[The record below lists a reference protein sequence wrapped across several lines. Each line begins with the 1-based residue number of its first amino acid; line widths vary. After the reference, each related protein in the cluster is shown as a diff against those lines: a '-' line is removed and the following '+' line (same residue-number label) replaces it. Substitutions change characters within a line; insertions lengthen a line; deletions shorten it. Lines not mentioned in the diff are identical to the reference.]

1 MTIATTTEAA
11 RPLTELAADEKQF
24 RDEVRKFAEQ
34 HVAPLVR
41 EMDRDAVLSPVVL
54 RQLFDAGLMGLAVPE
69 EYGGRGKSH
78 FIVALAIEE
87 LSRVDPAVAVVVDV
101 QNVLVA
107 GAIAAWGSPE
117 QKRRYLT
124 ALAGD
129 TVGAFSIS
137 EQGAGSDAFALE
149 TVARQEGDGYVLN
162 GRKYWTTNGAEAGIV
177 VVFAQVMVNN
187 QKRGISAFV
196 LDRSTPGWSVGKKED
211 KLGIRASSTC
221 ELVLQDVRV
230 GRSALL
236 GPVGAGFDIATSILS
251 CGRIGIAAQMLGL
264 AQGAHQAAVGYAKK
278 RRQFGQAI
286 GSFQAVQFDLA
297 RMAIDID
304 AARLLVYNA
313 ARLADA
319 GCALPLLITASA
331 KAKYFASQVAER
343 VASETVEVFGGN
355 GFVKDFP
362 AEKFYRD
369 AKIGKIYEG
378 TSNMQLRIVASDLL
392 GALR

>member
-1 MTIATTTEAA
+1 MNIATTDSI
-11 RPLTELAADEKQF
+11 RPLTELTPDEKSL
-24 RDEVRKFAEQ
+24 RDEVRAFAEQ
-34 HVAPLVR
+34 KIAPLVR
-41 EMDRDAVLSPVVL
+41 EMDRDAVLSPILL
-54 RQLFDAGLMGLAVPE
+54 RQLFEAGLMGLGVPA
-69 EYGGRGKSH
+69 EYGGHGRSH
-78 FIVALAIEE
+78 FAVVLAIEE

-107 GAIAAWGSPE
+107 GAIAGWGSVE
-117 QKRRYLT
+117 QKRRHLA
-124 ALAGD
+124 ALASD

-149 TVARQEGDGYVLN
+149 TVATQDGDGYVLS
-162 GRKYWTTNGAEAGIV
+162 GRKCWTTNGAEAGIA
-177 VVFAQVMVNN
+177 VVFAQVIVNG

-196 LDRSTPGWSVGKKED
+196 LDRSTPGWSAGTRQD
-211 KLGIRASSTC
+211 KLGIRGSSTC
-221 ELVLQDVRV
+221 DLLLPDVRV
-230 GRSALL
+230 GRGALL
-236 GPVGAGFDIATSILS
+236 GPIGAGVDIATTILS
-251 CGRIGIAAQMLGL
+251 HGRIGIAAQMLGL
-264 AQGAHQAAVGYAKK
+264 AQGAHAAAVGYARK

-319 GCALPLLITASA
+319 RCALPLLISASA

-343 VASETVEVFGGN
+343 VASEAVEVFGGN

-378 TSNMQLRIVASDLL
+378 TSNMQLRIVAMDLL